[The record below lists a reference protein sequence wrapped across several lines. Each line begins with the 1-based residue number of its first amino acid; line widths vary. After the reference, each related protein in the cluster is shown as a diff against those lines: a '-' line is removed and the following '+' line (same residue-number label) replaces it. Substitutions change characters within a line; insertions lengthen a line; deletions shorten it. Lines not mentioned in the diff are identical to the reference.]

1 MKKYIKWIIFTI
13 LLILF
18 LIIGFLVLKGND
30 IYVDEF
36 IYSKIDLIVNDR
48 NTSIFKF
55 ITYLGS
61 AYVVISLI
69 ILGFILIKN
78 KKYSLFMSIN
88 LISITLL
95 QFILKNIYSRGRPID
110 ISLIEE
116 SGYSFPSGHSLT
128 AMAFYGLLIYYIYKS
143 NINKNKKIVLE
154 ILLSIII
161 LLIGLSRIYLG
172 VHYFTDV
179 VGAFSFS
186 ICYLIIYTKI
196 IGRWLYDMS

>member
-61 AYVVISLI
+61 AYVVISLT

-128 AMAFYGLLIYYIYKS
+128 AMTFYGLLIYYIYKS

-196 IGRWLYDMS
+196 IGRWLYGMS

>member
-1 MKKYIKWIIFTI
+1 MKKHIKWIIFTI

-18 LIIGFLVLKGND
+18 FIIGFLVLKGND

-36 IYSKIDLIVNDR
+36 IYSKIDLIINDR
-48 NTSIFKF
+48 NTNIFKF

-61 AYVVISLI
+61 AYVVISLT

-95 QFILKNIYSRGRPID
+95 QFILKSIYSRERPID

>member
-1 MKKYIKWIIFTI
+1 MKKYIKWIIFII

-30 IYVDEF
+30 IYIDEY
-36 IYSKIDLIVNDR
+36 IYSKINIIINDR
-48 NTSIFKF
+48 NTNIFKI

-61 AYVVISLI
+61 AYVVISLT

-88 LISITLL
+88 LILITLL
-95 QFILKNIYSRGRPID
+95 QFILKSLYSRERPID

-128 AMAFYGLLIYYIYKS
+128 SMAFYGLLMYYIYKS
-143 NINKNKKIVLE
+143 NIKKNKKLILE
-154 ILLSIII
+154 ILFLIII
-161 LLIGLSRIYLG
+161 VLIGLSRIYLG

-186 ICYLIIYTKI
+186 ICYLIIYIKI
-196 IGRWLYDMS
+196 INRWL

>member
-1 MKKYIKWIIFTI
+1 MKKHIKWIIFTI

-18 LIIGFLVLKGND
+18 FIIGFLVLKGND

-36 IYSKIDLIVNDR
+36 IYSKIDLIINDR
-48 NTSIFKF
+48 NTNIFKF

-61 AYVVISLI
+61 AYVVISLT

-95 QFILKNIYSRGRPID
+95 QFILKSIYSRERPID

-161 LLIGLSRIYLG
+161 LLIGLSRVYLG
-172 VHYFTDV
+172 VHYVTDV
-179 VGAFSFS
+179 VGAFLFS

>member
-95 QFILKNIYSRGRPID
+95 QFILKNIYSRERPIG

-161 LLIGLSRIYLG
+161 LLIGLSRVYLG
-172 VHYFTDV
+172 VHFVTDV

>member
-30 IYVDEF
+30 IYIDEYV
-36 IYSKIDLIVNDR
+36 YSKINLIINDK
-48 NTSIFKF
+48 NTNVFK
-55 ITYLGS
+55 IVTYLGS
-61 AYVVISLI
+61 AYVVISLT

-95 QFILKNIYSRGRPID
+95 QFILKNIYSRERPID

-143 NINKNKKIVLE
+143 NIGKNKKIALE
-154 ILLSIII
+154 ILFSIII
-161 LLIGLSRIYLG
+161 VLIGLSRIYLG

-196 IGRWLYDMS
+196 ISRWLYDMS

>member
-18 LIIGFLVLKGND
+18 FIIGFLVLKGND

-36 IYSKIDLIVNDR
+36 IYSKIDLIINDR
-48 NTSIFKF
+48 NTNIFKF

-61 AYVVISLI
+61 AYVVISLT

-95 QFILKNIYSRGRPID
+95 QFILKSIYSRERPID

>member
-61 AYVVISLI
+61 AYVVISLT

>member
-95 QFILKNIYSRGRPID
+95 QFILKNIYSRERPIG

>member
-30 IYVDEF
+30 IYADEF

-61 AYVVISLI
+61 AYVVISLT

-95 QFILKNIYSRGRPID
+95 QFILKNIYSRERPID

-154 ILLSIII
+154 ILFSIII

-186 ICYLIIYTKI
+186 ICYLIIYTRI

>member
-36 IYSKIDLIVNDR
+36 IYSKIVLIINDR

-55 ITYLGS
+55 ITCLGS
-61 AYVVISLI
+61 AYVVISLT

-95 QFILKNIYSRGRPID
+95 QFILKNIYSRERPVG

-161 LLIGLSRIYLG
+161 LLIGLSRVYLG
-172 VHYFTDV
+172 VHFVTDV